1 MIKNTLK
8 RVSQEL
14 ETLTQQHISMER
26 ALDLLEASTESL
38 EEIVAINLLRECVG
52 DNVNEMK
59 TVHSDYHIHPS
70 ADAAHIDLGLLH

>member
-8 RVSQEL
+8 RVSHEL

-52 DNVNEMK
+52 DDVNK
-59 TVHSDYHIHPS
+59 VKVVDSDCHIHPS
-70 ADAAHIDLGLLH
+70 ADAAHMNSVVLH